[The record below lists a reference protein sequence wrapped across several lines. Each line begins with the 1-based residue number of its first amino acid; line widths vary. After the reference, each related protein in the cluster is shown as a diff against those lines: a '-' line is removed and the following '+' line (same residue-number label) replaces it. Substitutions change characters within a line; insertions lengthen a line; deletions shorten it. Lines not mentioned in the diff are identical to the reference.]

1 MNDPMDEI
9 IKQLNDTLVK
19 KHVYQD
25 EIKKIEAA
33 KLKLRKD
40 EESLKIKISINE
52 SNRTILIKKLTII
65 QAEEDETNVMILFP

>member
-33 KLKLRKD
+33 KLKIRKD

>member
-1 MNDPMDEI
+1 
-9 IKQLNDTLVK
+9 VK

-25 EIKKIEAA
+25 EINKIEAA

-52 SNRTILIKKLTII
+52 SNRIE
-65 QAEEDETNVMILFP
+65 QD

>member
-65 QAEEDETNVMILFP
+65 QAEEDETNVIILFP

>member
-40 EESLKIKISINE
+40 EEALKIKISINE
-52 SNRTILIKKLTII
+52 SNRTRLIKKLTII
-65 QAEEDETNVMILFP
+65 QAEEDETNVLILFA

>member
-33 KLKLRKD
+33 KLKIRKD
-40 EESLKIKISINE
+40 EESLKIKISINA
-52 SNRTILIKKLTII
+52 SHPTMLIKKLTII
-65 QAEEDETNVMILFP
+65 QAEEDETNVIILFP

>member
-1 MNDPMDEI
+1 M
-9 IKQLNDTLVK
+9 K

-25 EIKKIEAA
+25 EINKIEAA